1 MKFLKTDVLII
12 GAGGAGMYASIAAAQ
27 SGKNILLADKS
38 LISRGGATVMAQ
50 MTVAAAVGHEETD
63 HWTHHL
69 DDTIKS
75 GQGLC
80 NEELSSILCE
90 EAVDRILEMSDWKTD
105 WARKDNRMS
114 QVMAPGHSVKRC
126 CYVDFLNT
134 GPAIS
139 RTLRG
144 EVAKHSNIKRASGL
158 NIIEIIVDNNIVK
171 GAIGLDIETGSYITI
186 DTNAVVLA
194 AGGLTRIFSRNS
206 ASLNM
211 GGDAYA
217 LALRAGA
224 ELIDMEFVQFFPIGH
239 LAPRLV
245 GMDPIMWDPFRYK
258 LGGILLNGN
267 REQFIENY
275 GGADGKSYTV
285 SRDLAS
291 YAIIKEVEA
300 GRGSPNGG
308 AWLSFEHVPKV
319 ELESAFGPIIKK
331 LAVNNIDLTKNAV
344 EVSPIAHYHMG
355 GIKVNTKMQTRIHGL
370 FAAGE
375 AVGGAN
381 GANRLS
387 GNAIPEAFVFGKRAG
402 QYASEYTCTK
412 TILTTSDGV
421 SALSKVLTKH
431 KIDNI
436 LIKDNND
443 IRMTSIMKKLQ
454 DIMWN
459 DVGVIRTR
467 KSLTNALD
475 LINNLNVNYFSKIL
489 PPDITVYNKQLM
501 DWLDLR
507 NSLLC
512 AEAVCLSAY
521 NRKESRGAH
530 QMEDI
535 PITLTEF
542 EKNQVIEM
550 NDGCLLTKW
559 ENVNKIEFKLKK
571 KLQALK

>member
-1 MKFLKTDVLII
+1 M
-12 GAGGAGMYASIAAAQ
+12 
-27 SGKNILLADKS
+27 
-38 LISRGGATVMAQ
+38 
-50 MTVAAAVGHEETD
+50 
-63 HWTHHL
+63 
-69 DDTIKS
+69 
-75 GQGLC
+75 
-80 NEELSSILCE
+80 
-90 EAVDRILEMSDWKTD
+90 
-105 WARKDNRMS
+105 
-114 QVMAPGHSVKRC
+114 
-126 CYVDFLNT
+126 
-134 GPAIS
+134 
-139 RTLRG
+139 
-144 EVAKHSNIKRASGL
+144 
-158 NIIEIIVDNNIVK
+158 
-171 GAIGLDIETGSYITI
+171 
-186 DTNAVVLA
+186 
-194 AGGLTRIFSRNS
+194 
-206 ASLNM
+206 
-211 GGDAYA
+211 
-217 LALRAGA
+217 
-224 ELIDMEFVQFFPIGH
+224 
-239 LAPRLV
+239 
-245 GMDPIMWDPFRYK
+245 
-258 LGGILLNGN
+258 
-267 REQFIENY
+267 
-275 GGADGKSYTV
+275 ADGKSYTV
-285 SRDLAS
+285 GRDLAS

-300 GRGSPNGG
+300 GRGSRNGG

-331 LAVNNIDLTKNAV
+331 LAENNIDLTKNAI

-402 QYASEYTCTK
+402 QYSSEYTCKK

-421 SALSKVLTKH
+421 AALSKVLTKH

-436 LIKDNND
+436 LINDNKA
-443 IRMTSIMKKLQ
+443 IRVTSIMKKLQ
-454 DIMWN
+454 DIMWT

-475 LINNLNVNYFSKIL
+475 LIHNLNANYFSKIL
-489 PPDITVYNKQLM
+489 PPDNTVYNKQLM

-512 AEAVCLSAY
+512 AEAVCLSAC

-550 NDGCLLTKW
+550 NNGSLLTKW
-559 ENVNKIEFKLKK
+559 ENVSKIQFKLKK